1 MNAKAEVRWAMAVRA
16 LALVSTVLLVVTV
29 LEAGAIRRLRAELQT
44 LRTEREE
51 VKTGL
56 ASPWAQQSADDV
68 GQAIRWLDSFYVD
81 SEQGFA
87 RPGGLC
93 AGGKLD
99 DQTIARYTVG
109 AFLPARAAKR
119 SVIDAIDAMKTAIRR
134 TDAYR
139 SVHPDLALPA
149 NERAR

>member
-1 MNAKAEVRWAMAVRA
+1 MAVRA
-16 LALVSTVLLVVTV
+16 LALVSVMLAVVAV
-29 LEAGAIRRLRAELQT
+29 LEAGAIRRLRSELQV

-56 ASPWAQQSADDV
+56 ASSWAQQSADDV

-93 AGGKLD
+93 AGGRLD
-99 DQTIARYTVG
+99 DQAIVRSVAGV
-109 AFLPARAAKR
+109 FLPARAAQR
-119 SVIDAIDAMKTAIRR
+119 SVIDSIDAMKTAIRR

-149 NERAR
+149 TEQSR

>member
-1 MNAKAEVRWAMAVRA
+1 MNAKAEARWAMAVRA
-16 LALVSTVLLVVTV
+16 LALVSTVLIVVTV
-29 LEAGAIRRLRAELQT
+29 LEAGAIRRLRSELQL
-44 LRTEREE
+44 LRAEREE

-56 ASPWAQQSADDV
+56 ASSWAQQSSDDV
-68 GQAIRWLDSFYVD
+68 DQAIRWLDSFYMD

-99 DQTIARYTVG
+99 DQAITRYTVG
-109 AFLPARAAKR
+109 TFLPARTAR
-119 SVIDAIDAMKTAIRR
+119 RLVIDSNDAMKTAIRR

-149 NERAR
+149 NER

>member
-1 MNAKAEVRWAMAVRA
+1 MNAKAEDRWAMAVRA
-16 LALVSTVLLVVTV
+16 LALVSTVLVVVTV
-29 LEAGAIRRLRAELQT
+29 LEAGAIRRLRSELQV

-56 ASPWAQQSADDV
+56 ASRWAQQSADDV
-68 GQAIRWLDSFYVD
+68 GLAIRWLDSFYVD

-99 DQTIARYTVG
+99 DQAIARYTVG
-109 AFLPARAAKR
+109 TFLPARAAKR
-119 SVIDAIDAMKTAIRR
+119 SVPDSIDAIKTAIRR

-139 SVHPDLALPA
+139 SIHPDLALPA
-149 NERAR
+149 NEQ

>member
-1 MNAKAEVRWAMAVRA
+1 MDEMAEARWALAVRV
-16 LALVSTVLLVVTV
+16 LGLVSALLVVVAV
-29 LEAGAIRRLRAELQT
+29 LEGGAIRSLRSELQQLRAE
-44 LRTEREE
+44 RED
-51 VKTGL
+51 VKTGM
-56 ASPWAQQSADDV
+56 ASTWAQQSAADV

-99 DQTIARYTVG
+99 DQTIARWAVG
-109 AFLPARAAKR
+109 TFLPARAAKLPVLD
-119 SVIDAIDAMKTAIRR
+119 SIDEMKTAIRR

-139 SVHPDLALPA
+139 AIHPDLALPA
-149 NERAR
+149 GGR

>member
-1 MNAKAEVRWAMAVRA
+1 MNPKAEARWAMAVRA
-16 LALVSTVLLVVTV
+16 LALVSAVLATVAV
-29 LEAGAIRRLRAELQT
+29 LEAGAIRRLRSELQI

-81 SEQGFA
+81 STQGFA

-99 DQTIARYTVG
+99 DQAIVRFAVG
-109 AFLPARAAKR
+109 VFLPARAAKR
-119 SVIDAIDAMKTAIRR
+119 SVIDSIDAMKTAIRQ

-139 SVHPDLALPA
+139 SVHPELALPA
-149 NERAR
+149 GER

>member
-1 MNAKAEVRWAMAVRA
+1 MNAKAEARWAMAVRA
-16 LALVSTVLLVVTV
+16 LALVSTVLIVVTV
-29 LEAGAIRRLRAELQT
+29 LEAGAIRRLRSELQL

-56 ASPWAQQSADDV
+56 ASPWAQQSVDDV
-68 GQAIRWLDSFYVD
+68 GQAIRWLDSFYMD

-99 DQTIARYTVG
+99 DQAIARYTVG
-109 AFLPARAAKR
+109 AFLPARATKR
-119 SVIDAIDAMKTAIRR
+119 SVIDSIDAMKTAIRR

-149 NERAR
+149 SER